1 MSEYN
6 FTSCVWWG
14 LIAEIAPRAEE
25 IVGEKEIACCVR
37 GYHIYKNIWAA
48 AILEVLVCSMEPSN
62 IGKFFV
68 VKLYLRRIFRRF
80 SVYEN
85 IFTTKTK
92 RITVGIEQFHLV
104 CTFII

>member
-37 GYHIYKNIWAA
+37 DYHIYKNIWAA

-62 IGKFFV
+62 IRKIFV
-68 VKLYLRRIFRRF
+68 VKLYLHRIFRTF

-92 RITVGIEQFHLV
+92 
-104 CTFII
+104 